1 MPARR
6 RRKITNVMLRKT
18 LDELW
23 KTKAPAWRRVYELL
37 NKPARQRVVV
47 NVSKINRY
55 ANDGDVVVVPGKVL
69 GSGDLEKK
77 VTVAAFSFSYTALEK
92 IEAAGGRAL
101 HILELVKENP
111 KGKGIKIII

>member
-1 MPARR
+1 
-6 RRKITNVMLRKT
+6 

-23 KTKAPAWRRVYELL
+23 KTKSPFWRRVYELL
-37 NKPARQRVVV
+37 DVPARKRHAV

-55 ANDGDVVVVPGKVL
+55 AEDGDVVVVPGKVL
-69 GSGDLEKK
+69 GAGELNKK

-92 IEAAGGRAL
+92 IEGAGGKAI

-111 KGKGIKIII
+111 KGKGLKIII